1 MQVQY
6 AHLCRLDGAVVVLHV
21 AQLGCDVNSF
31 LELMGSFPPLLL
43 LCSEWNS
50 PNPRPDQVPTW
61 ASINTWRNIV
71 QNKKDVL
78 YCTKF
83 FAFIDNRENCI
94 LQFTR
99 HGMLAKDPHRS
110 NAMLQQPAWWRAETS
125 PAELQQVPGSASAS

>member
-1 MQVQY
+1 M
-6 AHLCRLDGAVVVLHV
+6 
-21 AQLGCDVNSF
+21 
-31 LELMGSFPPLLL
+31 
-43 LCSEWNS
+43 
-50 PNPRPDQVPTW
+50 
-61 ASINTWRNIV
+61 

-110 NAMLQQPAWWRAETS
+110 NAVLSATAGVVDDS
-125 PAELQQVPGSASAS
+125 NKPGGASASAGGGIGFIVTS